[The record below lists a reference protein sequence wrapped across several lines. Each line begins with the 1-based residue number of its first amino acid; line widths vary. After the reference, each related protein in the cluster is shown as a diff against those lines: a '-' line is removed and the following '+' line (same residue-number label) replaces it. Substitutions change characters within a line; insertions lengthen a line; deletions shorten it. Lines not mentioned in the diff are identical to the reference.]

1 MNKTTNWFVIGT
13 AFFVI
18 IICSVFLKNYLG
30 VRQNSNDLIENSKN
44 ILKRSPKVISSS
56 NISQITFA
64 QFLSKKGVVM
74 YGTYRCPYYQSQ
86 KELFGNKA
94 SKKLVIIECG
104 KDGRNNEFELCRSKN
119 IKGYPSWEIDN
130 EIYLGIKTLKELAEL
145 TNYSR
150 LTN

>member
-1 MNKTTNWFVIGT
+1 MNKTTNWFVRGT
-13 AFFVI
+13 AFIVI
-18 IICSVFLKNYLG
+18 VFCSVFLKNYLG

-44 ILKRSPKVISSS
+44 ILKVSPKVISSS
-56 NISQITFA
+56 NISQIKFA

-94 SKKLVIIECG
+94 SKKLIIIECS
-104 KDGRNNEFELCRSKN
+104 KDGRKNEFELCRSKN

-130 EIYLGIKTLKELAEL
+130 EIYLGIKTIKELAEL
-145 TNYSR
+145 TNYSI
-150 LTN
+150 LTD